1 MFFLLSKILFY
12 IALPVVWLVGLLL
25 YAVFTKKKRGR
36 NLALKVAA
44 ILTVVLTNP
53 FVINEA
59 LLAWELPPKTLAQ
72 VPVSDA
78 GIILTGIT
86 SLDKSP
92 HDRVYVE
99 RGADR
104 VLHTLWLFRE
114 HKIRQIIIS
123 GGSGSIKSVYSTE
136 AAELKKILLQAGVPE
151 KLILLEDK
159 SHNTHENALFTAQL
173 LQKHPGIQSLV
184 LVTSAFHMRRAA
196 ACFRVAGLNPV
207 VFPADFYSID
217 RSFYPLNLMV
227 PSASAFAKWHVLLH
241 EILGFITYKVLG
253 YC

>member
-25 YAVFTKKKRGR
+25 YAVFTKNKRMR
-36 NLALKVAA
+36 KLALKAAA
-44 ILTVVLTNP
+44 ILTIVLTNP
-53 FVINEA
+53 FFINEA

-227 PSASAFAKWHVLLH
+227 PSAGAFAKWHVLLH